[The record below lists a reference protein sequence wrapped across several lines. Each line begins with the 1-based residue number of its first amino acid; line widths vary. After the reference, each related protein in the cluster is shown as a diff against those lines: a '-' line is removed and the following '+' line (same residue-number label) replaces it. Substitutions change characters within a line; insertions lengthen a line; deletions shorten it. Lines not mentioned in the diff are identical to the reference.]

1 MSLAASFLQSYT
13 LFFFPIRPGIL
24 ISEEN
29 NHMSRESDHL
39 ASPAAQESRGTRR
52 DWRPSLGSAACQ
64 CQDASFK
71 NKNCCSQKLCWSK
84 RDCTRIWNHL
94 DRESFAKERRSL
106 CCWTDSRRGWD
117 IYGKWMKFVC
127 RIMISAYLWGCL
139 SQPVVGSKFPFLLY
153 QRVDEIRIC
162 KLGWGGL
169 VIPFPM
175 TKHQAVAPLWFA
187 MNARTS
193 VITTEI
199 PLIRDEW
206 LVLYVMWQL
215 ETENM
220 CLCFPFRDHYM
231 SASVCVP

>member
-94 DRESFAKERRSL
+94 DRESFAKKRR
-106 CCWTDSRRGWD
+106 RE
-117 IYGKWMKFVC
+117 KKFVLLDGFQ
-127 RIMISAYLWGCL
+127 AWVGHLWE
-139 SQPVVGSKFPFLLY
+139 
-153 QRVDEIRIC
+153 VDEICVPYNDLCLSLR
-162 KLGWGGL
+162 L
-169 VIPFPM
+169 
-175 TKHQAVAPLWFA
+175 PL
-187 MNARTS
+187 
-193 VITTEI
+193 
-199 PLIRDEW
+199 
-206 LVLYVMWQL
+206 
-215 ETENM
+215 
-220 CLCFPFRDHYM
+220 
-231 SASVCVP
+231 SASCGKQISICALSKSRWDKNM